1 MPNDQNNYG
10 SAVSL
15 FRYPVKSMMG
25 EELSTTDV
33 TQQGLLGDR
42 MYAVVD
48 SFDGKVGSAKNPR
61 KFQ

>member
-1 MPNDQNNYG
+1 
-10 SAVSL
+10 
-15 FRYPVKSMMG
+15 MMG